1 MAGTNGSVSLPSRYS
16 QSLRG
21 LAGAGGGGWLVS
33 AGKEVVKDHN
43 RQPRRR
49 PVSSELLPSP
59 CPAS

>member
-1 MAGTNGSVSLPSRYS
+1 MARTNGSVSLPSRYS

-21 LAGAGGGGWLVS
+21 LAGAGGGVLVS